1 MSDEKEKQM
10 VENYKITQGI
20 PIGDKEVVLGVDEK
34 AEMPYLC
41 AFYTSNELFGSYTDC
56 MVGNDYVEIVE
67 MFAER
72 VKAQCVKIREE
83 QAKVMVPREVI
94 TADMC
99 LPLKNDDSLEGK
111 VAAVRTDS
119 IRPEYRSAEYQLVL
133 VTGGNGARGGARGSA
148 CFCTNL
154 YTGERSRW
162 ERYDMQGEVKP
173 ECLPQWAKERF
184 AEIQKQEAAKA
195 APNQNK
201 NKDMEV
207 R

>member
-1 MSDEKEKQM
+1 MSDEKKRM
-10 VENYKITQGI
+10 VENYKIIQGI
-20 PIGDKEVVLGVDEK
+20 LIGDKEVVLGVDEK

-56 MVGNDYVEIVE
+56 MVGDDYVE

-83 QAKVMVPREVI
+83 QAKVTVPREII

-99 LPLKNDDSLEGK
+99 
-111 VAAVRTDS
+111 
-119 IRPEYRSAEYQLVL
+119 RSE
-133 VTGGNGARGGARGSA
+133 
-148 CFCTNL
+148 
-154 YTGERSRW
+154 
-162 ERYDMQGEVKP
+162 
-173 ECLPQWAKERF
+173 WAKERF

-195 APNQNK
+195 APSQNQNK